1 MTEDATRPDDP
12 GSGPL
17 PDVAAAVAE
26 VMPELHRVRII
37 GFALLA
43 LCCIAGA
50 VTMVAVLSS
59 PDTESHWI
67 FVAFLWLIVAYGI
80 VEWVRNRQDSRVMP
94 LLAGAIGF
102 RHDKSARGFRESL
115 PERLLPQHVIE
126 VQDLL
131 TGTAGGREI
140 AFAEVKVETGG
151 KNSKT
156 LFKGFVIRVPN
167 VALMPAFFLAPM
179 DEVKAVGLFGTRRL
193 SSSGLVPLRQITI
206 EGQRFGLFGSEA
218 APPEGPALEGVLQVL
233 VSLPE
238 RIGRGVDIYAI
249 TSNREVMHVALSHH
263 GDLFAIGGILQSPE
277 DIARRV
283 ARAFS
288 ELTIPVTLVGAV
300 LDAEAAAANGK
311 RREEAPAPLHQP

>member
-1 MTEDATRPDDP
+1 MTGSVARPDDP
-12 GSGPL
+12 VADQL

-26 VMPELHRVRII
+26 VMPELRKIRAM
-37 GFALLA
+37 GFAFLA
-43 LCCIAGA
+43 LCCIVGA
-50 VTMVAVLSS
+50 VAMVAVLSS
-59 PDTESHWI
+59 PDTESYWI
-67 FVAFLWLIVAYGI
+67 FVAFPWLVVAYSI

-94 LLAGAIGF
+94 LLAGAIGL

-115 PERLLPQHVIE
+115 PERLLPQHLIE

-167 VALMPAFFLAPM
+167 VALMPAFFLAPL
-179 DEVKAVGLFGTRRL
+179 DEVKAAGFFGTPRL
-193 SSSGLVPLRQITI
+193 SSTGLVPLREIAI
-206 EGQRFGLFGSEA
+206 GGQRFGLFGSENT
-218 APPEGPALEGVLQVL
+218 PPECPALDGVLQVL

-249 TSNREVMHVALSHH
+249 TSNREVMHVALSHQ
-263 GDLFAIGGILQSPE
+263 GDLFAIGGMLQSPE

-311 RREEAPAPLHQP
+311 RREDAPAPLNQP